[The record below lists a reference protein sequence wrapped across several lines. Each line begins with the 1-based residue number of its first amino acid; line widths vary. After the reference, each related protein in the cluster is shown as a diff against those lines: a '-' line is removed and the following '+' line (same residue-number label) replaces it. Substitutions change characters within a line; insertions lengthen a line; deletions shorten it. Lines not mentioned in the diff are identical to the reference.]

1 MATSQHRK
9 DGSPSNPPSS
19 STLDKTRPEKKQ
31 KKLLDSNMSNPRLL
45 LNRPC
50 IYERRLPGNAYI
62 TAHIQRLQH
71 GYYSSTTMS
80 DVDARHVDFL
90 AISFVFHATNTQTHR
105 FKSATIRVSI
115 HGEKQR
121 SSSSKSKSDKSQPAN
136 PRFLM
141 HAPHLIFGAVSPE
154 TMQWTFSIAGSLGIS
169 ETPVS
174 ASVIPS
180 GSLNK
185 QFRRYEMMRIQG
197 SSRTLKSS
205 RGPRYDVEA
214 GEIFWSLEENN
225 LQRSGLPREFTFV
238 MLIQKQHANSELKFK
253 LDIDP
258 VLQSW
263 YGSYP
268 NWMLS
273 LPSYQPLVRR
283 DVDFQLEIGQKF
295 APIENADRGFNFAAL
310 ENTFDDY
317 ISMPGRS
324 FTRTV
329 EIPPENQNQN
339 FNQGQGQGQMPQTNM
354 GQGYQGQYGNGSGQ
368 YGGAYGN
375 GQYHNGYNVLNPVQ
389 ALQNQGFSLNDN
401 FTANLLQSQIRQLGT
416 QLNAAVP
423 VGQPKTQSTT
433 RSKNPAPAPES
444 TRKVQSQPS
453 DSVGSSITLAAQ
465 SEGAEE
471 VAEQPRTVGRV
482 RRAQDEVRPSM
493 NWSDQGGRGDRQ
505 EEGTTR
511 PRVNRSGDRRSER
524 VEGCQSRVNRSDL
537 ERRLESEQ
545 HSNSPSHMN
554 DVDLL

>member
-19 STLDKTRPEKKQ
+19 STSHKNRPGKKQ

-121 SSSSKSKSDKSQPAN
+121 SSSSRSKSDKSQPAN

-238 MLIQKQHANSELKFK
+238 MLIQKQHANNELKFK

-268 NWMLS
+268 NLMLS

-283 DVDFQLEIGQKF
+283 EVDFQQEIGQKF
-295 APIENADRGFNFAAL
+295 APIENPDRGFNFAAL

-339 FNQGQGQGQMPQTNM
+339 FNQGQGQMPQTNI
-354 GQGYQGQYGNGSGQ
+354 GLGYQGQYGNSTRQ

-375 GQYHNGYNVLNPVQ
+375 GQYHNGYNVLNPIQ
-389 ALQNQGFSLNDN
+389 ALQNQGFSFNDN

-416 QLNAAVP
+416 QLNAA
-423 VGQPKTQSTT
+423 GQVAQPTTQSTT
-433 RSKNPAPAPES
+433 RPQNPAPTPES

-453 DSVGSSITLAAQ
+453 DSVGSSTILAVN
-465 SEGAEE
+465 SEGFEE
-471 VAEQPRTVGRV
+471 VAEQPWTVARV
-482 RRAQDEVRPSM
+482 RRAEDEIQPSM
-493 NWSDQGGRGDRQ
+493 NRSGQGGRAVRQ

-511 PRVNRSGDRRSER
+511 PRVSQSSDRKSGR
-524 VEGCQSRVNRSDL
+524 VEEHQPRVNRSDL
-537 ERRLESEQ
+537 ERRLEIVTEDMSLGGHGSE
-545 HSNSPSHMN
+545 PSLM
-554 DVDLL
+554 